1 MAFLLSINGL
11 FYIAGYLIGAIPFGY
26 LLGRFVGKVDVR
38 SSGSGSIGATN
49 VLRVLKASNPALAKK
64 LAVATFAC
72 DALKGPAVMGAAL
85 LAGCDAN
92 VLWTI
97 AVLAVIGHCFSPYL
111 LFEGGK
117 GIATGVG
124 TIMIMLPIEA
134 LLGLAV
140 WFLVGLK
147 LKISSI
153 ASLAGMLTTV
163 ISSFF
168 IHPELPIVQSHAP
181 VVIIGFVIFYKH
193 IPNIVRL
200 FKKEEAA
207 VV

>member
-1 MAFLLSINGL
+1 MDLLMNINIE

-26 LLGRFVGKVDVR
+26 LLARYLANVDIR

-49 VLRVLKASNPALAKK
+49 VLRVLKESDPKLAKR
-64 LAVATFAC
+64 LAIATFAC
-72 DALKGPAVMGAAL
+72 DALKGPIVMLAAF
-85 LAGCDAN
+85 LAGCDEN

-97 AVLAVIGHCFSPYL
+97 AVLTVIGHCFSPYL

-117 GIATGVG
+117 GIASGFGV
-124 TIMIMLPIEA
+124 IAAMLPIEA
-134 LLGLAV
+134 FLGISA
-140 WFLVGLK
+140 WFVVGKK

-153 ASLAGMLTTV
+153 ASLTGVATALLL
-163 ISSFF
+163 SFAL
-168 IHPELPIVQSHAP
+168 HPATYHAP
-181 VVIIGFVIFYKH
+181 FVIIGFIILYKH

-200 FKKEEAA
+200 FRREEAR

>member
-1 MAFLLSINGL
+1 MSMSFLLNVNGL

-26 LLGRFVGKVDVR
+26 LLGRLVGKVDVR

-49 VLRVLKASNPALAKK
+49 VLRVLKERDPKLAKK
-64 LAVATFAC
+64 LAIATFAC
-72 DALKGPAVMGAAL
+72 DALKGPAVMCAAMF
-85 LAGCDAN
+85 AGCDAN
-92 VLWTI
+92 VL
-97 AVLAVIGHCFSPYL
+97 
-111 LFEGGK
+111 
-117 GIATGVG
+117 G
-124 TIMIMLPIEA
+124 TIMLMLPIEA
-134 LLGLAV
+134 LLGLAM

-168 IHPELPIVQSHAP
+168 IHPELPVVQTHAP